1 MDVAQYLRDNSHILE
16 FLFEKLK
23 KEIMTKT
30 FEKLSNSTL
39 PEDSDSDLSDEM
51 SSPQQYWDEEC
62 VRKVQRKLVALKK
75 EAKEDETGIN
85 GWIKVL

>member
-1 MDVAQYLRDNSHILE
+1 MNVAQFLKDNSHILE

-30 FEKLSNSTL
+30 FEKLNSSSL
-39 PEDSDSDLSDEM
+39 QEDSDSDLSDEM

-62 VRKVQRKLVALKK
+62 VRDVQRKLA
-75 EAKEDETGIN
+75 AI
-85 GWIKVL
+85 

>member
-1 MDVAQYLRDNSHILE
+1 MNVAQYLKDNSHVLE

-30 FEKLSNSTL
+30 FEKLNSSTL
-39 PEDSDSDLSDEM
+39 PEDSDSDLSDDM
-51 SSPQQYWDEEC
+51 SSPQQYWDEEGL
-62 VRKVQRKLVALKK
+62 REVQRKLATLKK